1 MLNKLLINVDSINDI
16 IRADSLNGVRIIVVL
31 TFIAFMFFCTY
42 LFKNSRKHRI
52 KILTKRNEAI
62 TPQEFFKIRKRG
74 TGKRRTSTFD
84 NEFDGVYII
93 YNITKDMYYV
103 GQSKHVMARVN
114 SHLTGH
120 GNGDVYADY
129 KYGDEFEITLIPLK
143 ESGYSSL
150 NAMEKDTIDM
160 YDAYTKGYNRTRGN
174 E

>member
-1 MLNKLLINVDSINDI
+1 M
-16 IRADSLNGVRIIVVL
+16 
-31 TFIAFMFFCTY
+31 Y
-42 LFKNSRKHRI
+42 
-52 KILTKRNEAI
+52 KR
-62 TPQEFFKIRKRG
+62 Q
-74 TGKRRTSTFD
+74 
-84 NEFDGVYII
+84 GVYII